1 MHKYGLMDAIRERA
15 LAGVPYMGWS
25 AGSNVACP
33 TLCTTNDMPVVQPAS
48 FKCLNLVPFQINPH
62 YLDPNPEIDKLI
74 KHGGETR
81 QVRIDEYLAVNQDMT
96 VVGLRE
102 ATALW
107 VVDEKMLL
115 KGGKKMI
122 VMRYGK
128 EPVEI
133 DPNSDV
139 TFLLD
144 NKLA

>member
-1 MHKYGLMDAIRERA
+1 
-15 LAGVPYMGWS
+15 
-25 AGSNVACP
+25 
-33 TLCTTNDMPVVQPAS
+33 
-48 FKCLNLVPFQINPH
+48 
-62 YLDPNPEIDKLI
+62 
-74 KHGGETR
+74 
-81 QVRIDEYLAVNQDMT
+81 MT

-139 TFLLD
+139 TFLLN